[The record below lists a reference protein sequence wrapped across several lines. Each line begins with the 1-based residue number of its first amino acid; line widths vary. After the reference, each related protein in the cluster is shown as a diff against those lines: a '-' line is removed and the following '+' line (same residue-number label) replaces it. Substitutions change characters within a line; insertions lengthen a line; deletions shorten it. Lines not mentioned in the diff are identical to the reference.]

1 MIAKD
6 GIAVPQQV
14 AREWGKVKCLP
25 QLRVQPAVGVSRAKF
40 SSWRAARERKIEDR
54 VARSVAREMSIRGE

>member
-14 AREWGKVKCLP
+14 ARELVKGKCRP
-25 QLRVQPAVGVSRAKF
+25 QLLSCPLRGRMSGH
-40 SSWRAARERKIEDR
+40 IEMQDATP
-54 VARSVAREMSIRGE
+54 VMGQTKNT